1 MAEACALWRQRNG
14 TSIFR
19 RCQSI
24 KPVTIILWGLAMHEA
39 SVANEILEIVQQ
51 AADAGDVQKVT
62 AITLQIGTF
71 SCIQPD
77 LLQVAFDVLSR
88 GTLAQGATLEIE
100 WMPAKAWC
108 SQCQQEYEITFTGR
122 VCPTCGV
129 VSRQITGGR
138 EALVKSI
145 EGE

>member
-1 MAEACALWRQRNG
+1 
-14 TSIFR
+14 
-19 RCQSI
+19 
-24 KPVTIILWGLAMHEA
+24 MHEA

-51 AADAGDVQKVT
+51 AADAGDVQKET

-77 LLQVAFDVLSR
+77 LLQVAFDILSR
-88 GTLAQGATLEIE
+88 GTVAQEATLEIE
-100 WMPAKAWC
+100 WMSAKAWC

-122 VCPTCGV
+122 VCPTCGA